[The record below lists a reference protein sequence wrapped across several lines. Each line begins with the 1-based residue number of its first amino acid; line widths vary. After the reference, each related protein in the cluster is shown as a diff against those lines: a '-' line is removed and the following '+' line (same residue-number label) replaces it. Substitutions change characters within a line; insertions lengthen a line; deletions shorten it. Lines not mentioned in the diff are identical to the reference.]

1 MGAVIK
7 TCREWLLSGDDR
19 WLESHWDDLVRVMG
33 YLWSE
38 RNPDRWDADRD
49 GVLEGRQH
57 HTLDM
62 ELFGPS
68 SWLEGFYLCALKAM
82 ERMADH
88 LGKSEEAGQYRSL
101 FEKGCAWTKEHL
113 FNGSYFIQKIDLE
126 DRSIVQRFG
135 CEETYWN
142 TEAGEIKY
150 QIGEGCEI
158 DQLCGQWHANLC
170 GLGRI
175 FDEEQTRT
183 ALRSLY
189 RNNFKRSMREFANP
203 WRIFSVNDDSGTIMC
218 DYPQGVRKP
227 AIPVPYCEETMHGF
241 EYQLAGLMISEGM
254 VNEGVELVESVRSRY
269 NGSNR
274 NPWNE
279 IECGSNYARSM
290 ASFALLPILSG
301 FQFDLPKRTIGF
313 APGIHSEDF
322 RCFFSVGTA
331 WGELKSG
338 PNRAEIRLLE
348 GVLELEKVRLPWLSS
363 VCECRIDGETVPF
376 VWQEQAVAFGR
387 MTVKNRLEIRGL

>member
-1 MGAVIK
+1 M
-7 TCREWLLSGDDR
+7 
-19 WLESHWDDLVRVMG
+19 
-33 YLWSE
+33 
-38 RNPDRWDADRD
+38 
-49 GVLEGRQH
+49 
-57 HTLDM
+57 
-62 ELFGPS
+62 
-68 SWLEGFYLCALKAM
+68 
-82 ERMADH
+82 
-88 LGKSEEAGQYRSL
+88 
-101 FEKGCAWTKEHL
+101 
-113 FNGSYFIQKIDLE
+113 
-126 DRSIVQRFG
+126 
-135 CEETYWN
+135 
-142 TEAGEIKY
+142 
-150 QIGEGCEI
+150 
-158 DQLCGQWHANLC
+158 
-170 GLGRI
+170 
-175 FDEEQTRT
+175 
-183 ALRSLY
+183 
-189 RNNFKRSMREFANP
+189 
-203 WRIFSVNDDSGTIMC
+203 IFSVNDDSGTIMC